1 MLKIQ
6 KIKASDF
13 SKDFSQE
20 MRNLLS
26 TNKRNKIEILR
37 LFDIFSKIW
46 KMGESKENRRKY
58 RTLTYIYIYIYMEK
72 RRNKVILSILG
83 FSTN

>member
-1 MLKIQ
+1 MILNVQ

-13 SKDFSQE
+13 SKDFAWE
-20 MRNLLS
+20 MRSPLS

-46 KMGESKENRRKY
+46 KIGER
-58 RTLTYIYIYIYMEK
+58 
-72 RRNKVILSILG
+72 
-83 FSTN
+83 